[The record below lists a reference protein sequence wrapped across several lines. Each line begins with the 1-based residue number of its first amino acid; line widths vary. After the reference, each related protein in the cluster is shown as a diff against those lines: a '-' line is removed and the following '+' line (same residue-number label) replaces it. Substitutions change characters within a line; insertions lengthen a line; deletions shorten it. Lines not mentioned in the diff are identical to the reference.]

1 MRPATQALKELHD
14 VDCAKI
20 HEVVSELKEPV
31 VFRGLAAQWPLVQA
45 AQSSAQEV
53 SDYLRQFDG
62 GRPVTA
68 FIGEAKTQG
77 KIFYNEDLTSTNFEP
92 AQVGLGQVLD
102 KLIEHLEDPEPPT
115 IYVGS
120 SSIDVCLPGL
130 SEHNRLPD
138 RGHRASVRIWIGNK
152 TRVAAHYDA
161 LENLACVCA
170 GKRRFTL
177 FPPDQ
182 LANLYVGPMDL
193 TPAGQQVS
201 LVDFD
206 NPDFD
211 RHPRYAEALSHARSA
226 ILEPGDC
233 IYVPSMWWH
242 QVDGLEPFN
251 ILINH
256 WWREVP
262 EYMGPPGD
270 ALLMAILNIRDLP
283 IEQRQAWKG
292 IFDHYVFNA
301 DDQTVSHIPP
311 ASRGVLGE
319 LDEDL
324 ARRLRALLRNK
335 LNR

>member
-1 MRPATQALKELHD
+1 MRPETQPLEEIDDIGEEQLLD
-14 VDCAKI
+14 VVA
-20 HEVVSELKEPV
+20 SRTEPV
-31 VFRGLAAQWPLVQA
+31 VFRGLTAHWPLVQA
-45 AQSSAQEV
+45 AEASASAA
-53 SDYLRQFDG
+53 SDYLKQFDA

-68 FIGEAKTQG
+68 FIGQSQTRG
-77 KIFYNEDLTSTNFEP
+77 RIFYNENLTSTNFEP
-92 AQVGLGQVLD
+92 TQVPLGQVLD
-102 KLIEHLEDPEPPT
+102 QLLAQVDNVEPPT

-130 SEHNRLPD
+130 SEHNRLSE
-138 RGHRASVRIWIGNK
+138 GKHRASVRIWIGNR

-161 LENLACVCA
+161 LENIACVCA
-170 GKRRFTL
+170 GRRRFTL

-182 LANLYVGPMDL
+182 LSNLYVGPMDL

-211 RHPRYAEALSHARSA
+211 RHPRYADALEVARSA
-226 ILEPGDC
+226 ILEPGDA

-242 QVDGLEPFN
+242 QVDGLDPFN

-270 ALLMAILNIRDLP
+270 ALLLAILNIRDLP
-283 IEQRQAWKG
+283 KEQREAWQG
-292 IFDHYVFNA
+292 LFEHYVFQAN
-301 DDQTVSHIPP
+301 DETVAHIPEG
-311 ASRGVLGE
+311 SRGVLGD
-319 LDEDL
+319 LDEDM